1 MAETQITVP
10 LPENHR
16 NEEASLPDT
25 GDAHAEVV
33 EVFRAEAGWYRHLV
47 EYKRSK
53 KLVSDRIPDIMPVS
67 FAAGYSHS
75 LR

>member
-1 MAETQITVP
+1 MAESQITVP
-10 LPENHR
+10 LPEIHR

-53 KLVSDRIPDIMPVS
+53 KHVSDQNP
-67 FAAGYSHS
+67 
-75 LR
+75 